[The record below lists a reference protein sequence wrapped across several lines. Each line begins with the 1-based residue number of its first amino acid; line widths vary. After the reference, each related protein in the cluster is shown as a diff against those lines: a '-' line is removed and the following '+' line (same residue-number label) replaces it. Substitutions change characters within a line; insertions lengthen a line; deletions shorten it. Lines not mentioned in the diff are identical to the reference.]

1 MLCCVSASLLAEG
14 SCAFHS
20 SAGYSCFTVH
30 VILYPCKCQR
40 DAPQGSRTVDVSGTA
55 HSSLVALHGRLQQQ
69 LCDVFLE
76 ELTHQGL
83 LVFGLSWVLTCSN
96 YSQQLP
102 FSLRAVRVFHGHIRT
117 LQTSQ
122 CKTSIVKGA
131 ITWQP
136 RPCAPLTRC
145 SFLNHLCF
153 PISSC
158 IPFNDASYGLLVCV
172 TDAVCSLMKQ

>member
-1 MLCCVSASLLAEG
+1 MLSFIPVNVRG
-14 SCAFHS
+14 
-20 SAGYSCFTVH
+20 T
-30 VILYPCKCQR
+30 R
-40 DAPQGSRTVDVSGTA
+40 RRAPARLTSVALA
-55 HSSLVALHGRLQQQ
+55 HSSPVALHGRLQQQ

-96 YSQQLP
+96 YS
-102 FSLRAVRVFHGHIRT
+102 FSLRAVCVFHEHIRT

-122 CKTSIVKGA
+122 SKTSIVKGA

-158 IPFNDASYGLLVCV
+158 IPFNDALYGLLVCV